1 MTDHHE
7 GPFRRIMAVKLI
19 GRLFK
24 ILACLIILTV
34 LAILLNAAMF
44 RFFGGVQGWQIW
56 RADHYWHLLAWR
68 ITFYAFIAL
77 AWHKLKTRA
86 RNDATQPKN
95 KRLRRVEIL
104 AVLLVSLIELS
115 RLVLQQE
122 DFL

>member
-1 MTDHHE
+1 MTDHQE
-7 GPFRRIMAVKLI
+7 APFRRPMGVKLI
-19 GRLFK
+19 GRTLK
-24 ILACLIILTV
+24 ILACLTILTV
-34 LAILLNAAMF
+34 LAILVNAAMF

-68 ITFYAFIAL
+68 ITLYAVIAL

-86 RNDATQPKN
+86 RNDAKQPQN

-122 DFL
+122 DSL